1 MVLIYTTCKDT
12 EQAKDL
18 GRKILKA
25 RVAACVNVWP
35 MESMYWNDEEIVER
49 AEAVLIIKT
58 SEPKIA
64 EIEEFL
70 EKHHTYSI
78 PFIGTINV
86 HRINLKYREWMSGVL
101 SR

>member
-12 EQAKDL
+12 TQAKEL

-35 MESMYWNDEEIVER
+35 MESMYWNSGELTEGT
-49 AEAVLIIKT
+49 EAVLIIKT
-58 SEPKIA
+58 SEHKIA

-70 EKHHTYSI
+70 EKHHEYSV
-78 PFIGTINV
+78 PFIGALDV
-86 HRINLKYREWMSGVL
+86 HRINLKYREWMNSVV

>member
-35 MESMYWNDEEIVER
+35 MESMYWNDSEIIEGT
-49 AEAVLIIKT
+49 EAVLIIKT

-78 PFIGTINV
+78 PFIGSINV
-86 HRINLKYREWMSGVL
+86 HRINLKYREWMSSVL